1 MYEKEIAEI
10 QKFLREIKK
19 TNIFLSP
26 KDKKILI
33 YFLREKKFPTEKL
46 KNLILQELKKYPSEK
61 RRKISLYQL
70 LKNVEN
76 SSEVKE
82 IYKEKKAK
90 KSSQIQ
96 TKIHSPKRLPEQW
109 KVILKNIPEEIWK
122 DTDFSD
128 ELSILELK
136 NKLINYYWKNL
147 TEQEKQK
154 IKEKAVLKIKKMKL
168 PSKVDKE
175 TLKSFIAEVIKEE
188 FKIPD

>member
-1 MYEKEIAEI
+1 MYEKEIAKV
-10 QKFLREIKK
+10 QSFLKEIKK

-33 YFLREKKFPTEKL
+33 YFFREKNFSTEKL
-46 KNLILQELKKYPSEK
+46 KNLILQEFKKYPSEK

-70 LKNVEN
+70 LKNVED
-76 SSEVKE
+76 SSKVKKVYRE
-82 IYKEKKAK
+82 K
-90 KSSQIQ
+90 KSSQAK

-109 KVILKNIPEEIWK
+109 KIILKSIPEEIWK

-154 IKEKAVLKIKKMKL
+154 IKEKVVLKIKKMKL

-175 TLKSFIAEVIKEE
+175 TLKSFIAEVIKKE

>member
-10 QKFLREIKK
+10 QNFLKEIKK

-33 YFLREKKFPTEKL
+33 YFLQEKKLSIEKL

-70 LKNVEN
+70 LKNVED
-76 SSEVKE
+76 SSKVKKV
-82 IYKEKKAK
+82 YKGKKAK
-90 KSSQIQ
+90 KSSQSK
-96 TKIHSPKRLPEQW
+96 TKIYIPKKLPEQW
-109 KVILKNIPEEIWK
+109 KAILKNIPQEIWK
-122 DTDFSD
+122 GTDFSD
-128 ELSILELK
+128 ELSVLELK

-154 IKEKAVLKIKKMKL
+154 IKERAVLKIKKMKL

-175 TLKSFIAEVIKEE
+175 TLKSFIAEVIKKE